1 MKIQKNIVSFYLFI
15 YSYINQIYKVIWDVI
30 FRNVVKCKKF
40 SEIFFTDM
48 KILKFGKVMEKSEK
62 DFTTFHFVKETFS
75 KKNFRN

>member
-1 MKIQKNIVSFYLFI
+1 
-15 YSYINQIYKVIWDVI
+15 
-30 FRNVVKCKKF
+30 
-40 SEIFFTDM
+40 M